1 MLESGPRRATTK
13 ITPSIRPRPGR
24 SMTKPIEG
32 MTIMKTLNMIR
43 AAALAIPLGLASV
56 AAQADDIVDT
66 AVEAGGG
73 T

>member
-1 MLESGPRRATTK
+1 
-13 ITPSIRPRPGR
+13 
-24 SMTKPIEG
+24 MTKPIEG